1 MTLYP
6 GYHDVCNLQGLIFFP
21 LKIRLLK
28 FITNLHIT
36 VIHFD
41 GCIITDC
48 GNIPQF
54 VHILLGQSALE
65 LFPGFCC
72 YEHKELILFGD
83 TFPKSSKSLK

>member
-1 MTLYP
+1 MILYP
-6 GYHDVCNLQGLIFFP
+6 GYHDVYNLQGLIFS

-41 GCIITDC
+41 GCIIIDC

-54 VHILLGQSALE
+54 VHILLGQRALE
-65 LFPGFCC
+65 LF
-72 YEHKELILFGD
+72 
-83 TFPKSSKSLK
+83 